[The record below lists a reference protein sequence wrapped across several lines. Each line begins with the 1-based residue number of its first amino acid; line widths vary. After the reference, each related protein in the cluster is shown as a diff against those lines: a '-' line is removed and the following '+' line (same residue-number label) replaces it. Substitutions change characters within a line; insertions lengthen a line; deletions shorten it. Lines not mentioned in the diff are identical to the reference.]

1 MNWRNVATIAT
12 KDLGILVTRRSVRL
26 SLILLPLGVAI
37 GLPQVARFAG
47 NGGIPAALLPR
58 FLTAFLFF
66 FAVTA
71 TILPVAIASYS
82 LVGEKIERSLEPLLA
97 TPAADGE
104 ILLGKGLAAFVPPIA
119 AIWIGGVVFM
129 ALSDQET
136 RARLGHP
143 YFPNGTAILI
153 LAVIVPLMAILSVE
167 YSVLVSARA
176 SDVRAAQQAATLV
189 VLPSMALYVLAEVG
203 AITLNMATL
212 GVVAGVLAVID
223 AALAIASRATFRR
236 EDILTRWA

>member
-1 MNWRNVATIAT
+1 MSCRNVATIAA
-12 KDLGILVTRRSVRL
+12 KDMGIVMTRRSVRL

-47 NGGIPAALLPR
+47 AGIPAGLLPR

-71 TILPVAIASYS
+71 ATLPVAIASYS

-97 TPAADGE
+97 TPATDGE
-104 ILLGKGLAAFVPPIA
+104 ILLGKGIAAFVPPIA

-136 RARLGHP
+136 HARLGRA
-143 YFPNGTAILI
+143 YFPNATALLI
-153 LAVIVPLMAILSVE
+153 LGVFVPLVAILSVE
-167 YSVLVSARA
+167 YSVLVSAR
-176 SDVRAAQQAATLV
+176 STDVRAAQQASILIL
-189 VLPSMALYVLAEVG
+189 LPTAALYVLTEVG
-203 AITLNMATL
+203 AITLDLATL
-212 GVVAGVLAVID
+212 AVAAGILAGID
-223 AALAIASRATFRR
+223 IVMAFASRATFRR
-236 EDILTRWA
+236 EEILTGWA

>member
-12 KDLGILVTRRSVRL
+12 KDLGILVTRRSVRF

-37 GLPQVARFAG
+37 GLPQVTRFAG

-82 LVGEKIERSLEPLLA
+82 LVGEKIEHSLEPLLA
-97 TPAADGE
+97 TPATDGE
-104 ILLGKGLAAFVPPIA
+104 ILLGKGLAAFAPPIA

-136 RARLGHP
+136 SAKLGHP

-153 LAVIVPLMAILSVE
+153 LAVLVPLMAILSVE

-176 SDVRAAQQAATLV
+176 SDVRAAQQAAILV
-189 VLPSMALYVLAEVG
+189 VLPSMALYVLAEIEAV
-203 AITLNMATL
+203 TLDLATL
-212 GVVAGVLAVID
+212 GVMAGILAAID

>member
-1 MNWRNVATIAT
+1 MNARNVATIAG
-12 KDLGILVTRRSVRL
+12 KDMHILVSRRSVRL

-47 NGGIPAALLPR
+47 NGGIPATLLPR

-66 FAVTA
+66 FAVIA
-71 TILPVAIASYS
+71 TMLPVAIASYS
-82 LVGEKIERSLEPLLA
+82 LVGEKVERGLEPLLA
-97 TPAADGE
+97 TPATDGE
-104 ILLGKGLAAFVPPIA
+104 ILLGKALAAFLPPIA
-119 AIWIGGVVFM
+119 AIWAGAVAFM

-136 RARLGHP
+136 HARLGHL

-176 SDVRAAQQAATLV
+176 SDVRAAQQAGILV
-189 VLPSMALYVLAEVG
+189 VLPSMALYVTTEVG
-203 AITLNMATL
+203 AITLDMTTL
-212 GVVAGVLAVID
+212 GVVAVILAVVDTVLA
-223 AALAIASRATFRR
+223 LASRATFRR
-236 EDILTRWA
+236 EEILTRWT